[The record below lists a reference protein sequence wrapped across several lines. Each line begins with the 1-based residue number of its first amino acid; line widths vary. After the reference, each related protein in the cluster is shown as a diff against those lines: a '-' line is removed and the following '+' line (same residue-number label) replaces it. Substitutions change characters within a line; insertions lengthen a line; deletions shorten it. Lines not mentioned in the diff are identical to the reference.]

1 MEPNEMRD
9 RIEKNTAAI
18 ATLVGKTDG
27 LTQRVTMLEKTNT
40 ALDGMLVA
48 LERLSMESKYLGEK
62 LDDLK
67 KSIDKSNDENKRQHE
82 ELQTRLANIEGKP
95 GKKWESAT
103 WIIISVILT
112 GAITFILARMKIF
125 GG

>member
-9 RIEKNTAAI
+9 RIEKNTAGI
-18 ATLVGKTDG
+18 SELVGKTDG
-27 LTQRVTMLEKTNT
+27 ITQRVTMLERTNS

-67 KSIDKSNDENKRQHE
+67 KAIDRNNEENKKQHE
-82 ELQTRLANIEGKP
+82 ELGKRIGVIEEKP
-95 GKKWESAT
+95 GKKWENIA
-103 WIIISVILT
+103 WLVLSVIVT
-112 GAITFILARMKIF
+112 GAVTFILARMTIF

>member
-18 ATLVGKTDG
+18 AVLSGRADG
-27 LTQRVTMLEKTNT
+27 LTQRVAALEKTNS
-40 ALDGMLVA
+40 ALEGMLIA
-48 LERLSMESKYLGEK
+48 LERLSMESKYLAEK
-62 LDDLK
+62 FDDLK

-82 ELQTRLANIEGKP
+82 ELQTRLTNIEGKP

-112 GAITFILARMKIF
+112 AAITFILTQLKIF

>member
-1 MEPNEMRD
+1 MEPHEMRD
-9 RIEKNTAAI
+9 RIEKNTAGVAE
-18 ATLVGKTDG
+18 LVGRTDG
-27 LTQRVTMLEKTNT
+27 IAQRVTMLEKTNT

-82 ELQTRLANIEGKP
+82 ELQVRLAAIESKP

-103 WIIISVILT
+103 WIIITAILT
-112 GAITFILARMKIF
+112 GAVTFILARLKVF

>member
-1 MEPNEMRD
+1 MEPHEMRD

-18 ATLVGKTDG
+18 ATLSGRADG
-27 LTQRVTMLEKTNT
+27 LAQRVTALEKTNS

-67 KSIDKSNDENKRQHE
+67 KAIDRNNDENKKQHE
-82 ELQTRLANIEGKP
+82 DLGKRISTIEEKP
-95 GKKWESAT
+95 GKKWEGAT
-103 WIIISVILT
+103 WIIISIILT
-112 GAITFILARMKIF
+112 SAITFILARMTIF

>member
-1 MEPNEMRD
+1 MEPHEMRD
-9 RIEKNTAAI
+9 RIEKNTAGI
-18 ATLVGKTDG
+18 AELVGKTDG
-27 LTQRVTMLEKTNT
+27 ITQRVTMLEKTNT

-62 LDDLK
+62 LDDLR
-67 KSIDKSNDENKRQHE
+67 KSIDKSNDENRKQHE
-82 ELQTRLANIEGKP
+82 ELQRRLSAIESKP

-103 WIIISVILT
+103 WIIISVVLT
-112 GAITFILARMKIF
+112 GAVTFILARMKVF

>member
-1 MEPNEMRD
+1 MEPKEMRD
-9 RIEKNTAAI
+9 RIENNTAAI
-18 ATLVGKTDG
+18 ATLSGRADG
-27 LTQRVTMLEKTNT
+27 LAQRVTALEKTNS

>member
-1 MEPNEMRD
+1 MEPHEMRD
-9 RIEKNTAAI
+9 RIEKNTAGI
-18 ATLVGKTDG
+18 AELVGKTDG
-27 LTQRVTMLEKTNT
+27 IKQRVIMLEKTNS
-40 ALDGMLVA
+40 ALDNMLVA
-48 LERLSMESKYLGEK
+48 LERLSMGSEYLGEK

-67 KSIDKSNDENKRQHE
+67 KSIDKSNDENRKQHE
-82 ELQTRLANIEGKP
+82 ELQVRLAAIESKP

-112 GAITFILARMKIF
+112 GAISFILARMKIF

>member
-9 RIEKNTAAI
+9 RIEKNTAVI
-18 ATLVGKTDG
+18 AELVGKTDG
-27 LTQRVTMLEKTNT
+27 IAQRVTMLERTNSS
-40 ALDGMLVA
+40 LDGMLVA

-82 ELQTRLANIEGKP
+82 ELQVRLAAIESKP
-95 GKKWESAT
+95 GKKWESVT
-103 WIIISVILT
+103 WLVISVILT
-112 GAITFILARMKIF
+112 GAVTFILARMKVF

>member
-18 ATLVGKTDG
+18 AVLSGRADG
-27 LTQRVTMLEKTNT
+27 LTQRVASLEKTNS
-40 ALDGMLVA
+40 ALEGMLVA
-48 LERLSMESKYLGEK
+48 LERLSMESKYLAEK
-62 LDDLK
+62 FDDLK

-82 ELQTRLANIEGKP
+82 ELQTRLTNIEGKP

-103 WIIISVILT
+103 WIIISVIIT

>member
-9 RIEKNTAAI
+9 RIEKNTAVI
-18 ATLVGKTDG
+18 AELVGKTDG
-27 LTQRVTMLEKTNT
+27 ITQRVTMLEKTNT

-67 KSIDKSNDENKRQHE
+67 KAIARNNEENKKQHE
-82 ELQTRLANIEGKP
+82 DLGKRIGVIEEKP
-95 GKKWESAT
+95 GKKWEGAT
-103 WIIISVILT
+103 WIIITAILT
-112 GAITFILARMKIF
+112 SAITFILARLKVF

>member
-1 MEPNEMRD
+1 MEPHEMRD
-9 RIEKNTAAI
+9 RIEKNTAGI
-18 ATLVGKTDG
+18 AELVGKTDG
-27 LTQRVTMLEKTNT
+27 IKQRVIMLEKTNS
-40 ALDGMLVA
+40 ALDNMLVA
-48 LERLSMESKYLGEK
+48 LERLSMGSEYLGEK

-67 KSIDKSNDENKRQHE
+67 KSIDKSNDENRKQHE
-82 ELQTRLANIEGKP
+82 ELQCRLSAIESKP

-112 GAITFILARMKIF
+112 GAISFILARMKIF

>member
-1 MEPNEMRD
+1 MRD

-18 ATLVGKTDG
+18 AVLSGRADG
-27 LTQRVTMLEKTNT
+27 LTQRVAALEKTDS
-40 ALDGMLVA
+40 ALEGMLIA
-48 LERLSMESKYLGEK
+48 LERLSMESKYLAEK
-62 LDDLK
+62 FDDLK
-67 KSIDKSNDENKRQHE
+67 KSVDKSNEENKRQHE
-82 ELQTRLANIEGKP
+82 ELQTRLTNIEGKP

-103 WIIISVILT
+103 WIIISAILT

>member
-9 RIEKNTAAI
+9 RIEKNTAGI
-18 ATLVGKTDG
+18 AELVGKTDG
-27 LTQRVTMLEKTNT
+27 ITQRVTMLEKTNT

-62 LDDLK
+62 LDDLR

-82 ELQTRLANIEGKP
+82 ELQCRLSAIESKP

-103 WIIISVILT
+103 WIIITAILT
-112 GAITFILARMKIF
+112 GAVTFILARLKVF